1 MKTFKK
7 IIVSAGMA
15 LSLMM
20 NNALF
25 GQQWNGNN
33 NTTDPINRSGN
44 VGIGTTSPMNA
55 LDIYGDGKRLLIRS
69 QTANSS
75 ARPGIIFGSNV
86 HPFFAGDGVGT
97 NIDQVFN
104 FYSVWAGSR
113 TYNAEIRIHGNSAT
127 ANWDKYLALKHDGT
141 DGKISTDVGSLILT
155 PSSGNVGIGT
165 SSPAGKLDVGGYFY
179 TSPGNSIVLR
189 AQASPDE
196 GGQLRFE
203 GAGTNRDFF
212 LDNYQGKLRFISQD
226 ASGESSKLVILND
239 GTVGIGITN
248 PSATYKLSVNG
259 KVKAAEVV
267 VESTWPDFVF
277 ADDYSLRPLDEVEQ
291 YLKANKHLPEIPS
304 AKEVSENGIVVGE
317 MQSKLLQKIEE
328 LTLYV
333 IELKKENER
342 LHQRTSNLEKQR

>member
-1 MKTFKK
+1 MKSFKK
-7 IIVSAGMA
+7 IIASAGMT

-20 NNALF
+20 NNILF
-25 GQQWNGNN
+25 GQQWQGNN

-69 QTANSS
+69 QTANASG
-75 ARPGIIFGSNV
+75 RPGIVFGSNV
-86 HPFFAGDGVGT
+86 HPFLAGDGVG
-97 NIDQVFN
+97 ISADQVFN
-104 FYSVWAGSR
+104 FYSVWAGTR
-113 TYNAEIRIHGNSAT
+113 TYNAEVRVHGSSTT

-155 PSSGNVGIGT
+155 PNSGNVGIGT
-165 SSPAGKLDVGGYFY
+165 SSPAGKLDVSGQFY
-179 TSPGNSIVLR
+179 TNVGNSIVLR
-189 AQASPDE
+189 AQNGSDE

-203 GAGTNRDFF
+203 GAGTNRYFF
-212 LDNYQGKLRFISQD
+212 LDNFEGKLRFISQD
-226 ASGESSKLVILND
+226 ASNESSKLTILND

-259 KVKAAEVV
+259 KVKAAEVI

-277 ADDYSLRPLDEVEQ
+277 ADDYHLRPLSEVEQ

-304 AKEVSENGIVVGE
+304 EKEVAENGVSVGE

-333 IELKKENER
+333 IELKKENDR
-342 LHQRTSNLEKQR
+342 LHERISNLEKQQ